1 MNKAELIEAL
11 AKKLSVPKT
20 EAKRFLETFLEIL
33 SSTLKKG
40 FSIALLGF
48 GSFLIKKR
56 KARKGYNPQ
65 TGETLKIPAT
75 KVVAFKV
82 GSKLKAL
89 VSGKKKK

>member
-11 AKKLSVPKT
+11 AKKLSVSEA

-40 FSIALLGF
+40 ASIALLGF
-48 GSFLIKKR
+48 GSFLVRKR
-56 KARKGYNPQ
+56 KARKGHNPQ

-75 KVVAFKV
+75 KVVAFKA
-82 GSKLKAL
+82 GSKLKSL